1 MPQAVAAETRKPAAV
16 PELIKNPKAAFQA
29 FETSARGRLKHLTES
44 GNARLNELDQ
54 ALSRVSKDD
63 WSFTG
68 IRRKV
73 DTLRGQAESTRA
85 SAVKRL
91 DAMPGVALAAL
102 AAAGRAR
109 IQDLSRGLKWVVA
122 QLEPA
127 PVGKVMDLPHGTNS
141 SDT

>member
-29 FETSARGRLKHLTES
+29 LETGARGRLKDLTES
-44 GNARLNELDQ
+44 GNARLTAIDEMLG
-54 ALSRVSKDD
+54 RVSKED

-73 DTLRGQAESTRA
+73 NALLDQAQSARA

-91 DAMPGVALAAL
+91 DAMPGLAIAAL

-109 IQDLSRGLKWVVA
+109 IHDVSRGLRWLLA
-122 QLEPA
+122 QIEPA
-127 PVGKVMDLPHGTNS
+127 PAGKVMDLPHGANS
-141 SDT
+141 REA

>member
-29 FETSARGRLKHLTES
+29 FETGAKGRLKHLTES
-44 GNARLNELDQ
+44 SNARLTELDQ
-54 ALSRVSKDD
+54 KLSRVSKED

-73 DTLRGQAESTRA
+73 TALRGQAESTRA
-85 SAVKRL
+85 SAAKRL
-91 DAMPGVALAAL
+91 DAIPGVAVAAL

-109 IQDLSRGLKWVVA
+109 IHDISRGLKWVVA
-122 QLEPA
+122 LLEPA
-127 PVGKVMDLPHGTNS
+127 PVGKVMDLPHGPNS
-141 SDT
+141 GDI